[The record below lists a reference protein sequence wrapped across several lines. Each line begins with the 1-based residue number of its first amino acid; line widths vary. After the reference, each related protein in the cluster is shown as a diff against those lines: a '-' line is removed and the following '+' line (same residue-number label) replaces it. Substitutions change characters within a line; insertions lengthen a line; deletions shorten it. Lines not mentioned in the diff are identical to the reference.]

1 MKSQFRRNF
10 AKLLAAAMV
19 VSQIA
24 IPGSAVYADT
34 ADTTDASWENAAT
47 FTFSDEG
54 ITSEGAAD
62 ETYTVKGTAL
72 TIKAEGTYVLKGSCT
87 DGSVKVKK
95 ETKNVVIVLD
105 GLTLTS
111 QTTAPICVN
120 KTAEAEII
128 AAAGTENTLADT
140 AANASSDNTD
150 AEKAVIKAKD
160 GSTLTLSGSGTVNVS
175 ANGKNGIKGGATT
188 ALTVKEQNLNIT
200 SLDNALASDG
210 SVTIDSGNIHIKS
223 TEGDGIKST
232 PDDGDTDSAGTITLN
247 GGTVTVEQ
255 AVDGIQAA
263 NAITIADGSYEVVCS
278 DNAIKSDLSV
288 QVDGGTLDLTAG
300 GDGIKASNATS
311 DTTTDTTTDSST
323 TTDDSTTDDTTTTTG
338 DITINGGDITIN
350 ATGDDIQA
358 EVSLT
363 IADGIF
369 DLTAN
374 GGASTTLAS
383 DADSCKGL
391 KAGSD
396 ITINGGEYT
405 INTADDAVHSNE
417 YITVNAGTFN
427 IKTGDDGMHAD
438 TSLIVGQESGD
449 VQPTINIEQ
458 SYEGLEAGTVYVY
471 GGDIDVVSSDDGINA
486 AGGSSNGTDPGAPG
500 TGGDGFNLG
509 GGRPG
514 GAGGPG
520 GNGGFNQSAGNMG
533 NTSTS
538 SDYAIYMNG
547 GDVFINAGGDG
558 LDSNGPLTI
567 NGGTICVYG
576 AAAGGT
582 GSDNCPID
590 ADGTIL
596 INGGTIFGA
605 GSSQMVEYPSNA
617 STQKYYLSTNTTYN
631 AGTIVNIV
639 DSSSNVLYTETLLKK
654 ANYILFSSA
663 DMGTSGS
670 CSVKTGKISGSDS
683 GNTGGN
689 TGGSDS
695 GNTGGSTGGSDSGNT
710 GGSTGGSDSGNT
722 GGNTGG
728 NDSGNTGGS
737 TGESDS
743 GNTGGSTGGNDS
755 GNTGGTTGGTTGGST
770 TGTTDGTTSGSTTGT
785 TDGNTSGTT
794 TGTTNGNGSTDST
807 QTPSAAAAGTKLT
820 DTQGKALYVVLDAD
834 AATVS
839 YAGTT
844 DKTAAKI
851 TIPATVE
858 IDQVTY
864 TVTAVAQKALYKNT
878 KIKTVTIGKNV
889 TVIGKSAFEGCKKL
903 KSVTLPESLT
913 QIGNRAFYNCV
924 ALTKIVIPSN
934 VAKIGKQAFTNAKK
948 LKNIVIKTTKL
959 TAKNIGAKAFKGTAA
974 KATVKVPKS
983 KLKSYQKILV
993 TKGMNKKAAIK
1004 K

>member
-10 AKLLAAAMV
+10 AKLLVAAMV

-24 IPGSAVYADT
+24 IPGSAVYADA

-54 ITSEGAAD
+54 IISEGAAD

-140 AANASSDNTD
+140 AANASSDNAD

-200 SLDNALASDG
+200 SVDNALASDG

-247 GGTVTVEQ
+247 GGIVTVEQ
-255 AVDGIQAA
+255 AADGIQAA
-263 NAITIADGSYEVVCS
+263 NEITITDGSYKVVCS

-323 TTDDSTTDDTTTTTG
+323 TTDDSTTDDAATTTTTG

-396 ITINGGEYT
+396 ITINGGKYT

-500 TGGDGFNLG
+500 TGGDGFNPG

-670 CSVKTGKISGSDS
+670 CSIKTGKISG
-683 GNTGGN
+683 
-689 TGGSDS
+689 
-695 GNTGGSTGGSDSGNT
+695 
-710 GGSTGGSDSGNT
+710 
-722 GGNTGG
+722 
-728 NDSGNTGGS
+728 
-737 TGESDS
+737 SDS

-755 GNTGGTTGGTTGGST
+755 GNTGGTTGGTTGGNT

-864 TVTAVAQKALYKNT
+864 TVTAVAQKVLYKNT

-913 QIGNRAFYNCV
+913 QIGNRTFYNCV

-948 LKNIVIKTTKL
+948 LKNIVIRTTKL

>member
-10 AKLLAAAMV
+10 AKLLVAAMV

-24 IPGSAVYADT
+24 IPGSAVYADA

-200 SLDNALASDG
+200 SVDNALASDG

-255 AVDGIQAA
+255 AADGIQAA
-263 NAITIADGSYEVVCS
+263 NAITITDGSYQVVCS

-500 TGGDGFNLG
+500 TGGDGFNPG

-670 CSVKTGKISGSDS
+670 CSIKTGKISGSDS

-695 GNTGGSTGGSDSGNT
+695 GNTGGSTGGN
-710 GGSTGGSDSGNT
+710 
-722 GGNTGG
+722 
-728 NDSGNTGGS
+728 
-737 TGESDS
+737 DS

-755 GNTGGTTGGTTGGST
+755 GNTGGNTGGTTGGTTGGNT

>member
-200 SLDNALASDG
+200 SVDNALASDG

-255 AVDGIQAA
+255 AADGIQAA
-263 NAITIADGSYEVVCS
+263 NAITITDGSYQVVCS

-323 TTDDSTTDDTTTTTG
+323 TTDDSTTDDAATTTTTG

-350 ATGDDIQA
+350 AAGDDIQA

-396 ITINGGEYT
+396 ITINGGKYT

-500 TGGDGFNLG
+500 TGGDGFNPG

-670 CSVKTGKISGSDS
+670 CSIKTGKISG
-683 GNTGGN
+683 
-689 TGGSDS
+689 
-695 GNTGGSTGGSDSGNT
+695 
-710 GGSTGGSDSGNT
+710 
-722 GGNTGG
+722 
-728 NDSGNTGGS
+728 
-737 TGESDS
+737 SDS

-913 QIGNRAFYNCV
+913 QIGNRTFYNCV

-948 LKNIVIKTTKL
+948 LKNIVIRTTKL

>member
-10 AKLLAAAMV
+10 AKLLVAAMV

-24 IPGSAVYADT
+24 IPGSAVYADA

-200 SLDNALASDG
+200 SVDNALASDG

-255 AVDGIQAA
+255 AADGIQAA
-263 NAITIADGSYEVVCS
+263 NAITITDGSYEVVCS

-311 DTTTDTTTDSST
+311 DATTDTTTDSST
-323 TTDDSTTDDTTTTTG
+323 TTDDSTTDDAATTTTTG

-350 ATGDDIQA
+350 AAGDDIQA

-374 GGASTTLAS
+374 GGAATTLAS

-396 ITINGGEYT
+396 ITINGGKYT

-500 TGGDGFNLG
+500 TGDDGFNPG

-582 GSDNCPID
+582 GSDNCPLD

-670 CSVKTGKISGSDS
+670 YSVKTGKISGSDS

-695 GNTGGSTGGSDSGNT
+695 GNTGGN
-710 GGSTGGSDSGNT
+710 
-722 GGNTGG
+722 
-728 NDSGNTGGS
+728 
-737 TGESDS
+737 
-743 GNTGGSTGGNDS
+743 TGGNDS

-794 TGTTNGNGSTDST
+794 TGTTNGNGST
-807 QTPSAAAAGTKLT
+807 QTSSAAAAGTKLT

-913 QIGNRAFYNCV
+913 QIGNRTFYNCV

>member
-200 SLDNALASDG
+200 SVDNALASDG

-263 NAITIADGSYEVVCS
+263 NAITITDGSYEVVCS

-323 TTDDSTTDDTTTTTG
+323 TTDDSTTDDAATTTTTG

-396 ITINGGEYT
+396 ITINGGKYT

-486 AGGSSNGTDPGAPG
+486 AGGSSNGNDPGAPG
-500 TGGDGFNLG
+500 TGGDGFNPG

-582 GSDNCPID
+582 GSDNCPLD

-670 CSVKTGKISGSDS
+670 YSVKTGKISGSDS
-683 GNTGGN
+683 GNTGG
-689 TGGSDS
+689 
-695 GNTGGSTGGSDSGNT
+695 STGG
-710 GGSTGGSDSGNT
+710 
-722 GGNTGG
+722 
-728 NDSGNTGGS
+728 
-737 TGESDS
+737 SDS

-755 GNTGGTTGGTTGGST
+755 GNTGGTTGGTTGGNT

-913 QIGNRAFYNCV
+913 QIGNRTFYNCV

-948 LKNIVIKTTKL
+948 LKNIVIRTTKL

>member
-10 AKLLAAAMV
+10 AKLLVAAMV

-24 IPGSAVYADT
+24 IPGSAVYADA

-200 SLDNALASDG
+200 SVDNALASDG

-263 NAITIADGSYEVVCS
+263 NAITITDGSYEVVCS

-311 DTTTDTTTDSST
+311 DATTDTTTDSST
-323 TTDDSTTDDTTTTTG
+323 TTDDSTTDDAATTTTTG

-350 ATGDDIQA
+350 AAGDDIQA

-374 GGASTTLAS
+374 GGAATTLAS

-500 TGGDGFNLG
+500 TGGDGFNPG

-520 GNGGFNQSAGNMG
+520 VESADLSLQSA
-533 NTSTS
+533 
-538 SDYAIYMNG
+538 I
-547 GDVFINAGGDG
+547 
-558 LDSNGPLTI
+558 
-567 NGGTICVYG
+567 
-576 AAAGGT
+576 
-582 GSDNCPID
+582 
-590 ADGTIL
+590 
-596 INGGTIFGA
+596 
-605 GSSQMVEYPSNA
+605 
-617 STQKYYLSTNTTYN
+617 
-631 AGTIVNIV
+631 
-639 DSSSNVLYTETLLKK
+639 
-654 ANYILFSSA
+654 
-663 DMGTSGS
+663 
-670 CSVKTGKISGSDS
+670 
-683 GNTGGN
+683 
-689 TGGSDS
+689 
-695 GNTGGSTGGSDSGNT
+695 
-710 GGSTGGSDSGNT
+710 
-722 GGNTGG
+722 
-728 NDSGNTGGS
+728 
-737 TGESDS
+737 
-743 GNTGGSTGGNDS
+743 
-755 GNTGGTTGGTTGGST
+755 
-770 TGTTDGTTSGSTTGT
+770 
-785 TDGNTSGTT
+785 
-794 TGTTNGNGSTDST
+794 
-807 QTPSAAAAGTKLT
+807 
-820 DTQGKALYVVLDAD
+820 
-834 AATVS
+834 
-839 YAGTT
+839 
-844 DKTAAKI
+844 
-851 TIPATVE
+851 
-858 IDQVTY
+858 
-864 TVTAVAQKALYKNT
+864 
-878 KIKTVTIGKNV
+878 
-889 TVIGKSAFEGCKKL
+889 
-903 KSVTLPESLT
+903 
-913 QIGNRAFYNCV
+913 
-924 ALTKIVIPSN
+924 
-934 VAKIGKQAFTNAKK
+934 
-948 LKNIVIKTTKL
+948 
-959 TAKNIGAKAFKGTAA
+959 
-974 KATVKVPKS
+974 
-983 KLKSYQKILV
+983 
-993 TKGMNKKAAIK
+993 
-1004 K
+1004 

>member
-200 SLDNALASDG
+200 SVDNALASDG

-311 DTTTDTTTDSST
+311 DATTDTTTDSST
-323 TTDDSTTDDTTTTTG
+323 TTDDSTTDDAATTTTTG

-350 ATGDDIQA
+350 AAGDDIQA

-396 ITINGGEYT
+396 ITINGGKYT

-500 TGGDGFNLG
+500 TGGDGFNP

-631 AGTIVNIV
+631 TGTIVNIV

-670 CSVKTGKISGSDS
+670 YSVKTGKISG
-683 GNTGGN
+683 
-689 TGGSDS
+689 
-695 GNTGGSTGGSDSGNT
+695 
-710 GGSTGGSDSGNT
+710 
-722 GGNTGG
+722 
-728 NDSGNTGGS
+728 
-737 TGESDS
+737 SDS

-993 TKGMNKKAAIK
+993 TKGMNKKVTIK

>member
-10 AKLLAAAMV
+10 AKLLVAAMV

-24 IPGSAVYADT
+24 IPGSAVYADA

-140 AANASSDNTD
+140 AANASSDNAD

-200 SLDNALASDG
+200 SVDNALASDG

-247 GGTVTVEQ
+247 GGIVTVEQ
-255 AVDGIQAA
+255 AADGIQAA
-263 NAITIADGSYEVVCS
+263 NEITITDGSYKVVCS

-311 DTTTDTTTDSST
+311 DATTDTTTDSST
-323 TTDDSTTDDTTTTTG
+323 TTDDSTTDDAATTTTTG

-350 ATGDDIQA
+350 AAGDDIQA

-396 ITINGGEYT
+396 ITINGGKYT

-500 TGGDGFNLG
+500 TGGDGFNPG

-670 CSVKTGKISGSDS
+670 YSVKTGKIS
-683 GNTGGN
+683 
-689 TGGSDS
+689 GSDS

-710 GGSTGGSDSGNT
+710 GGSTGG
-722 GGNTGG
+722 
-728 NDSGNTGGS
+728 NDSGNTG
-737 TGESDS
+737 
-743 GNTGGSTGGNDS
+743 

-864 TVTAVAQKALYKNT
+864 TVTAVAQKAFYKNT

-913 QIGNRAFYNCV
+913 QIGNRTFYNCV

-948 LKNIVIKTTKL
+948 LKNIVIRTTKL

-993 TKGMNKKAAIK
+993 TKGMNKKATIK

>member
-24 IPGSAVYADT
+24 IPGSAVYADA

-200 SLDNALASDG
+200 SVDNALASDG

-255 AVDGIQAA
+255 AADGIQAA

-278 DNAIKSDLSV
+278 DNAIKSNLSV

-311 DTTTDTTTDSST
+311 DATTDTTTDSST
-323 TTDDSTTDDTTTTTG
+323 TTDDSTTDDAATTSMTG
-338 DITINGGDITIN
+338 DITINDGDITIN
-350 ATGDDIQA
+350 AAGDDIQA

-374 GGASTTLAS
+374 GGAATTLAS

-486 AGGSSNGTDPGAPG
+486 AGGSSNGNDPGAPG
-500 TGGDGFNLG
+500 TGGDGFNPG

-582 GSDNCPID
+582 GSDNCPLD

-670 CSVKTGKISGSDS
+670 YSVKTGKISGSGS

-689 TGGSDS
+689 TGG
-695 GNTGGSTGGSDSGNT
+695 
-710 GGSTGGSDSGNT
+710 
-722 GGNTGG
+722 
-728 NDSGNTGGS
+728 
-737 TGESDS
+737 SDS

-807 QTPSAAAAGTKLT
+807 QTPSAAATGTKLT

-844 DKTAAKI
+844 DKTAANI

-974 KATVKVPKS
+974 KATVKVPKE
-983 KLKSYQKILV
+983 QIKILSEDPCY
-993 TKGMNKKAAIK
+993 KRHE
-1004 K
+1004 

>member
-24 IPGSAVYADT
+24 IPGSAVYADA
-34 ADTTDASWENAAT
+34 ADTTDAPWENAAT

-200 SLDNALASDG
+200 SVDNALASDG

-311 DTTTDTTTDSST
+311 DATTDTTTDSST
-323 TTDDSTTDDTTTTTG
+323 TTDDSTTDDAATTTMTG

-350 ATGDDIQA
+350 AAGDDIQA

-374 GGASTTLAS
+374 GGAATTLAS

-486 AGGSSNGTDPGAPG
+486 AGGSSNGNDPGAPG
-500 TGGDGFNLG
+500 TGGDGFNPG

-582 GSDNCPID
+582 GSDNCPLD

-670 CSVKTGKISGSDS
+670 YSVKTGKISGSDS

-689 TGGSDS
+689 TGG
-695 GNTGGSTGGSDSGNT
+695 
-710 GGSTGGSDSGNT
+710 
-722 GGNTGG
+722 
-728 NDSGNTGGS
+728 
-737 TGESDS
+737 SDS

-913 QIGNRAFYNCV
+913 QIGNRTFYNCV

>member
-24 IPGSAVYADT
+24 IPGSAVYADA

-200 SLDNALASDG
+200 SVDNALASDG

-255 AVDGIQAA
+255 AADGIQAA

-278 DNAIKSDLSV
+278 DNAIKSNLSV

-311 DTTTDTTTDSST
+311 DATTDTTTDSST
-323 TTDDSTTDDTTTTTG
+323 TTDDSTTDDAATTSMTG
-338 DITINGGDITIN
+338 DITINDGDITIN
-350 ATGDDIQA
+350 AAGDDIQA

-374 GGASTTLAS
+374 GGAATTLAS

-486 AGGSSNGTDPGAPG
+486 AGGSSNGNDPGAPG
-500 TGGDGFNLG
+500 TGGDGFNPG

-582 GSDNCPID
+582 GSDNCPLD

-670 CSVKTGKISGSDS
+670 YSVKTGKISGSGS

-689 TGGSDS
+689 
-695 GNTGGSTGGSDSGNT
+695 
-710 GGSTGGSDSGNT
+710 TGGSDSGNT

-728 NDSGNTGGS
+728 NDSGNTS
-737 TGESDS
+737 
-743 GNTGGSTGGNDS
+743 
-755 GNTGGTTGGTTGGST
+755 GTTGGTTGGST

-807 QTPSAAAAGTKLT
+807 QTPSAAATGTKLT

-844 DKTAAKI
+844 DKTAANI

>member
-1 MKSQFRRNF
+1 MKRQFRRNF

-24 IPGSAVYADT
+24 IPGNAVYADT

-62 ETYTVKGTAL
+62 GTYTVEGTAL
-72 TIKAEGTYVLKGSCT
+72 TIEAEGTYVLKGSCT

-95 ETKNVVIVLD
+95 KTKNVVIVLD

-128 AAAGTENTLADT
+128 AAAGTENTLVDT
-140 AANASSDNTD
+140 AANASSDNAD
-150 AEKAVIKAKD
+150 AEKVVIKAKE

-255 AVDGIQAA
+255 AVDGIQAT
-263 NAITIADGSYEVVCS
+263 NAITITDGSYDVVCS

-323 TTDDSTTDDTTTTTG
+323 TTDDSTTDDTTTDTTTTTG

-350 ATGDDIQA
+350 ATGDDVQA
-358 EVSLT
+358 EVNLT

-486 AGGSSNGTDPGAPG
+486 AGGSSNGSDPGAPG
-500 TGGDGFNLG
+500 TGGDGFNPG

-520 GNGGFNQSAGNMG
+520 GNGGFNQSTG
-533 NTSTS
+533 NTSSTS

-558 LDSNGPLTI
+558 LDSNGSLTI

-582 GSDNCPID
+582 GSDNCPLD
-590 ADGTIL
+590 SDGTIL

-605 GSSQMVEYPSNA
+605 GSSQMVEYPSSA

-654 ANYILFSSA
+654 ANYILYSSA
-663 DMGTSGS
+663 DMSTSGS
-670 CSVKTGKISGSDS
+670 YSVKTGKISGSDS

-695 GNTGGSTGGSDSGNT
+695 GNTGGT
-710 GGSTGGSDSGNT
+710 TGGSDSGNT

-728 NDSGNTGGS
+728 
-737 TGESDS
+737 SDS

-755 GNTGGTTGGTTGGST
+755 GTTGGNTSGTTGGTTGGST
-770 TGTTDGTTSGSTTGT
+770 TGTTDGTTSGNTTGT

-794 TGTTNGNGSTDST
+794 TGTTNGNSSTDST

-844 DKTAAKI
+844 DKTATKI

-913 QIGNRAFYNCV
+913 QIGDKAFYNCV

-934 VAKIGKQAFTNAKK
+934 VTKIGKQAFANAKK

-993 TKGMNKKAAIK
+993 TKGMNKKATIK

>member
-24 IPGSAVYADT
+24 IPGSAVYADA

-200 SLDNALASDG
+200 SVDNALASDG

-263 NAITIADGSYEVVCS
+263 NAITITDGSYEVVCS

-323 TTDDSTTDDTTTTTG
+323 TTDDSTTDDAATTTTTG

-396 ITINGGEYT
+396 ITINGGKYT

-486 AGGSSNGTDPGAPG
+486 AGGSSNGNDPGAPG
-500 TGGDGFNLG
+500 TGGDGFNPG

-582 GSDNCPID
+582 GSDNCPLD

-670 CSVKTGKISGSDS
+670 YSVKTGKISGSDS
-683 GNTGGN
+683 GNTGG
-689 TGGSDS
+689 
-695 GNTGGSTGGSDSGNT
+695 STGG
-710 GGSTGGSDSGNT
+710 
-722 GGNTGG
+722 
-728 NDSGNTGGS
+728 
-737 TGESDS
+737 SDS

-755 GNTGGTTGGTTGGST
+755 GNTGGTTGGTTGGNT

-913 QIGNRAFYNCV
+913 QIGNRTFYNCV

-948 LKNIVIKTTKL
+948 LKNIVIRTTKL

>member
-10 AKLLAAAMV
+10 AKLLVAAMV

-24 IPGSAVYADT
+24 IPGSAVYADA

-47 FTFSDEG
+47 FIFSDEG

-140 AANASSDNTD
+140 AANASSDNAD

-200 SLDNALASDG
+200 SVDNALASDG

-247 GGTVTVEQ
+247 GGIVTVEQ
-255 AVDGIQAA
+255 AADGIQAA
-263 NAITIADGSYEVVCS
+263 NEITITDGSYKVVCS

-323 TTDDSTTDDTTTTTG
+323 TTDDSTTDDAATTTTTG

-396 ITINGGEYT
+396 ITINGGKYT

-500 TGGDGFNLG
+500 TGGDGFNPG

-670 CSVKTGKISGSDS
+670 YSVKTGKIS
-683 GNTGGN
+683 
-689 TGGSDS
+689 
-695 GNTGGSTGGSDSGNT
+695 GSDSGNT

-728 NDSGNTGGS
+728 NDSGNTGG
-737 TGESDS
+737 
-743 GNTGGSTGGNDS
+743 NTGGNDS

-864 TVTAVAQKALYKNT
+864 TVTAVAQKAFYKNT

-913 QIGNRAFYNCV
+913 QIGNRTFYNCV

-948 LKNIVIKTTKL
+948 LKNIVIRTTKL

>member
-10 AKLLAAAMV
+10 AKLLVAAMV

-24 IPGSAVYADT
+24 IPGSAVYADA

-54 ITSEGAAD
+54 IISEGAAD

-200 SLDNALASDG
+200 SVDNALASDG

-263 NAITIADGSYEVVCS
+263 NAITITDGSYEVVCS

-311 DTTTDTTTDSST
+311 DATTDTTTDSST
-323 TTDDSTTDDTTTTTG
+323 TTDDSTTDDAATTTTTG

-350 ATGDDIQA
+350 AAGDDVQA

-374 GGASTTLAS
+374 GGAATTLAS

-500 TGGDGFNLG
+500 TGGDGFNPG

-533 NTSTS
+533 NTNTS

-670 CSVKTGKISGSDS
+670 YSVKTGKISGSDS
-683 GNTGGN
+683 GNTGG
-689 TGGSDS
+689 S
-695 GNTGGSTGGSDSGNT
+695 
-710 GGSTGGSDSGNT
+710 
-722 GGNTGG
+722 TGG

-737 TGESDS
+737 TGGNDS
-743 GNTGGSTGGNDS
+743 GNTG

-770 TGTTDGTTSGSTTGT
+770 TGTTDGTASGSTTGT

-807 QTPSAAAAGTKLT
+807 QTPSAAVAGTKLT
-820 DTQGKALYVVLDAD
+820 DTHGKALYVVLDAD

-844 DKTAAKI
+844 DKTATKI

-903 KSVTLPESLT
+903 KSVTLAESLT
-913 QIGNRAFYNCV
+913 QIGNRTFYNCV

>member
-200 SLDNALASDG
+200 SVDNALASDG

-247 GGTVTVEQ
+247 GGIVTVEQ
-255 AVDGIQAA
+255 AADGIQAA
-263 NAITIADGSYEVVCS
+263 NAITITDGSYQVVCS

-311 DTTTDTTTDSST
+311 DITTDTTTDSST
-323 TTDDSTTDDTTTTTG
+323 TTDDSTTDDAATTTTTG

-486 AGGSSNGTDPGAPG
+486 AGGSSNGNDPGAPG
-500 TGGDGFNLG
+500 TGGDGFNPG

-533 NTSTS
+533 STS

-582 GSDNCPID
+582 GSDNCPLD

-670 CSVKTGKISGSDS
+670 YSVKTGKISGSDS

-689 TGGSDS
+689 TGGNDS
-695 GNTGGSTGGSDSGNT
+695 GNTGGNTGGSDSGNT
-710 GGSTGGSDSGNT
+710 GGNTGGSDSGNT

-728 NDSGNTGGS
+728 NDS
-737 TGESDS
+737 
-743 GNTGGSTGGNDS
+743 
-755 GNTGGTTGGTTGGST
+755 GTTGGTTGGST

-858 IDQVTY
+858 INQVTY

-913 QIGNRAFYNCV
+913 QIGNRTFYNCV

-948 LKNIVIKTTKL
+948 LKNIVIRTTKL
-959 TAKNIGAKAFKGTAA
+959 TGKNVGAKAFKGTAA

-983 KLKSYQKILV
+983 KLKSYQKLLV

>member
-24 IPGSAVYADT
+24 IPGSAVYADA

-140 AANASSDNTD
+140 AANASSDNAD

-200 SLDNALASDG
+200 SVDNALASDG

-247 GGTVTVEQ
+247 GGIVTVEQ
-255 AVDGIQAA
+255 AADGIQAA
-263 NAITIADGSYEVVCS
+263 NEITITDGSYKVVCS

-323 TTDDSTTDDTTTTTG
+323 TTDDSTTDDAATTTTTG

-350 ATGDDIQA
+350 AAGDDIQA

-396 ITINGGEYT
+396 ITINGGKYT

-471 GGDIDVVSSDDGINA
+471 GGDFDVVSSDDGINA

-500 TGGDGFNLG
+500 TGGDGFNPG

-670 CSVKTGKISGSDS
+670 CSIKTGKISG
-683 GNTGGN
+683 
-689 TGGSDS
+689 
-695 GNTGGSTGGSDSGNT
+695 
-710 GGSTGGSDSGNT
+710 
-722 GGNTGG
+722 
-728 NDSGNTGGS
+728 
-737 TGESDS
+737 SDS

-913 QIGNRAFYNCV
+913 QIGNRTFYNCV

>member
-10 AKLLAAAMV
+10 AKLLVAAMV

-24 IPGSAVYADT
+24 IPGSAVYADA

-140 AANASSDNTD
+140 AANASSDNAD

-200 SLDNALASDG
+200 SVDNALASDG
-210 SVTIDSGNIHIKS
+210 SVTINSGNIHIKS

-247 GGTVTVEQ
+247 GGIVTVEQ
-255 AVDGIQAA
+255 AADGIQAA
-263 NAITIADGSYEVVCS
+263 NEITITDGSYKVVCS

-323 TTDDSTTDDTTTTTG
+323 TTDDSTTDDAATTTMTG

-396 ITINGGEYT
+396 ITINGGKYT

-500 TGGDGFNLG
+500 TGGDGFNPG

-582 GSDNCPID
+582 GSDNCPLD

-670 CSVKTGKISGSDS
+670 YSVKTGKIS
-683 GNTGGN
+683 
-689 TGGSDS
+689 
-695 GNTGGSTGGSDSGNT
+695 GSDSGNT

-728 NDSGNTGGS
+728 NDSGNTGG
-737 TGESDS
+737 
-743 GNTGGSTGGNDS
+743 N
-755 GNTGGTTGGTTGGST
+755 TGGST

-794 TGTTNGNGSTDST
+794 TGTTNGNGST

-903 KSVTLPESLT
+903 KSVTLPKSLT
-913 QIGNRAFYNCV
+913 QIGNRTFYNCV

-948 LKNIVIKTTKL
+948 LKNIVIRTTKL

>member
-24 IPGSAVYADT
+24 IPGSAVYADI

-54 ITSEGAAD
+54 IISEGAAD

-140 AANASSDNTD
+140 AANASSDNAD

-200 SLDNALASDG
+200 SVDNALASDG

-247 GGTVTVEQ
+247 GGIVTVEQ
-255 AVDGIQAA
+255 AADGIQAA
-263 NAITIADGSYEVVCS
+263 NEITITDGSYKVVCS

-323 TTDDSTTDDTTTTTG
+323 TTDDSTTDDAATTTTTG

-396 ITINGGEYT
+396 ITINGGKYT

-500 TGGDGFNLG
+500 TGGDGFNPG

-514 GAGGPG
+514 GAGGPE

-533 NTSTS
+533 NTNTS

-670 CSVKTGKISGSDS
+670 YSVKTGKISGSDS
-683 GNTGGN
+683 GNTGG
-689 TGGSDS
+689 S
-695 GNTGGSTGGSDSGNT
+695 
-710 GGSTGGSDSGNT
+710 
-722 GGNTGG
+722 TGG

-737 TGESDS
+737 TGGNDS
-743 GNTGGSTGGNDS
+743 GNTG

-770 TGTTDGTTSGSTTGT
+770 TGTTDGTASGSTTGT
-785 TDGNTSGTT
+785 TDGNTGGTT

-807 QTPSAAAAGTKLT
+807 QTPSAAVAGTKLT
-820 DTQGKALYVVLDAD
+820 DTHGKALYVVLDAD

-913 QIGNRAFYNCV
+913 QIGNRTFYNCV

-948 LKNIVIKTTKL
+948 LKNIVIRTTKL

>member
-200 SLDNALASDG
+200 SVDNALASDG

-255 AVDGIQAA
+255 AADGIQAA
-263 NAITIADGSYEVVCS
+263 NAITITDGSYKVVCS

-323 TTDDSTTDDTTTTTG
+323 TTDDSTTDDAATTTTTG
-338 DITINGGDITIN
+338 NITINGGDITIN

-438 TSLIVGQESGD
+438 TSLIVGQESDD

-486 AGGSSNGTDPGAPG
+486 AGGSSHGTDPGSPG
-500 TGGDGFNLG
+500 TGGDGFNPG

-670 CSVKTGKISGSDS
+670 CSIKTGKIS
-683 GNTGGN
+683 
-689 TGGSDS
+689 
-695 GNTGGSTGGSDSGNT
+695 
-710 GGSTGGSDSGNT
+710 GSDSGNT

-737 TGESDS
+737 TGGNDS
-743 GNTGGSTGGNDS
+743 GNTGGSTGGNDR

-807 QTPSAAAAGTKLT
+807 QTPSAAAAETKLT

-913 QIGNRAFYNCV
+913 QIGNRTFYNCV

>member
-10 AKLLAAAMV
+10 AKLLVAAMV

-24 IPGSAVYADT
+24 IPGSAVYADA

-200 SLDNALASDG
+200 SVDNALASDG

-263 NAITIADGSYEVVCS
+263 NAITITDGSYEVVCS

-311 DTTTDTTTDSST
+311 DATTDTTTDSST
-323 TTDDSTTDDTTTTTG
+323 TTDDSTTDDAATTTTTG

-350 ATGDDIQA
+350 AAGDDIQA

-396 ITINGGEYT
+396 ITINGGKYT

-500 TGGDGFNLG
+500 TGGDGFNPG

-538 SDYAIYMNG
+538 SNYAIYMNG

-670 CSVKTGKISGSDS
+670 CSIKTGKISGSDS
-683 GNTGGN
+683 GNTGGSTGGNDSGN
-689 TGGSDS
+689 TGGSTGGNDS
-695 GNTGGSTGGSDSGNT
+695 GTTGGSTGGSDSGNT
-710 GGSTGGSDSGNT
+710 G
-722 GGNTGG
+722 
-728 NDSGNTGGS
+728 
-737 TGESDS
+737 
-743 GNTGGSTGGNDS
+743 

-913 QIGNRAFYNCV
+913 QIGNRTFYNCV

-948 LKNIVIKTTKL
+948 LKNIVIRTTKL

>member
-140 AANASSDNTD
+140 AANASSNNAD

-200 SLDNALASDG
+200 SVDNALASDG

-263 NAITIADGSYEVVCS
+263 NAITITDGSYEVVCS

-288 QVDGGTLDLTAG
+288 QVDGGTLDLTTG

-323 TTDDSTTDDTTTTTG
+323 TTDDSTTDDAATTTTTG

-396 ITINGGEYT
+396 ITINGGKYT

-500 TGGDGFNLG
+500 TGGDGFNPG
-509 GGRPG
+509 GGR
-514 GAGGPG
+514 PG

-670 CSVKTGKISGSDS
+670 YSVKTGKISGSDS
-683 GNTGGN
+683 GNTGGS

-728 NDSGNTGGS
+728 NDSGNTS
-737 TGESDS
+737 
-743 GNTGGSTGGNDS
+743 
-755 GNTGGTTGGTTGGST
+755 GTTGGTTGGST
-770 TGTTDGTTSGSTTGT
+770 TGTTDGITSGSTTGT

-844 DKTAAKI
+844 DKTAANI

-934 VAKIGKQAFTNAKK
+934 VTKIGKQAFTNAKK
-948 LKNIVIKTTKL
+948 LKNIVIRTTKL

>member
-24 IPGSAVYADT
+24 IPGSAVYADI

-54 ITSEGAAD
+54 IISEGAAD

-140 AANASSDNTD
+140 AANASSDNAD

-200 SLDNALASDG
+200 SVDNALASDG

-247 GGTVTVEQ
+247 GGIVTVEQ
-255 AVDGIQAA
+255 AADGIQAA
-263 NAITIADGSYEVVCS
+263 NEITITDGSYKVVCS

-323 TTDDSTTDDTTTTTG
+323 TTDDSTTDDAATITTTG

-350 ATGDDIQA
+350 AAGDDIQA

-374 GGASTTLAS
+374 GGAATTLAS

-486 AGGSSNGTDPGAPG
+486 AGGSSNGSDPGAPG
-500 TGGDGFNLG
+500 TGGDGFNPG

-547 GDVFINAGGDG
+547 GDVLINAGGDG

-582 GSDNCPID
+582 GSDNCPLD

-670 CSVKTGKISGSDS
+670 YSVKTGKISGSDS
-683 GNTGGN
+683 GNTGGS
-689 TGGSDS
+689 TGGNDS
-695 GNTGGSTGGSDSGNT
+695 GNTGGSTGGSDSG
-710 GGSTGGSDSGNT
+710 S
-722 GGNTGG
+722 TGG
-728 NDSGNTGGS
+728 NDSGNTG
-737 TGESDS
+737 
-743 GNTGGSTGGNDS
+743 

-770 TGTTDGTTSGSTTGT
+770 TGTTDGTASGSTTGT

-807 QTPSAAAAGTKLT
+807 QTPSAAVAGTKLT
-820 DTQGKALYVVLDAD
+820 DTHGKALYVVLDAD

-934 VAKIGKQAFTNAKK
+934 VTKIGKQAFTNAKK
-948 LKNIVIKTTKL
+948 LKNIVIRTTKL

-974 KATVKVPKS
+974 KANVKVPKS

>member
-1 MKSQFRRNF
+1 MKRQFRRNF

-24 IPGSAVYADT
+24 IPGNAVYADT
-34 ADTTDASWENAAT
+34 ADTTDASFENAAT

-54 ITSEGAAD
+54 ITSEGATD
-62 ETYTVKGTAL
+62 GTYTVEGTAL
-72 TIKAEGTYVLKGSCT
+72 TIEAEGTYVLKGSCT

-95 ETKNVVIVLD
+95 KTKNVVIVLD

-140 AANASSDNTD
+140 AANASSDNAD
-150 AEKAVIKAKD
+150 AEKAVIKAKE

-255 AVDGIQAA
+255 AVDGIQAT
-263 NAITIADGSYEVVCS
+263 NAITITDGSYEVVCS

-323 TTDDSTTDDTTTTTG
+323 TTDDSTTDDTTTTTTTG
-338 DITINGGDITIN
+338 DITINGGNITIN
-350 ATGDDIQA
+350 ATGDDVQA
-358 EVSLT
+358 EVNLT

-391 KAGSD
+391 KAGSE

-486 AGGSSNGTDPGAPG
+486 AGGSSNGSDPGAPG
-500 TGGDGFNLG
+500 TGGDGFNPG

-520 GNGGFNQSAGNMG
+520 GNGGFNQSTGNTG

-558 LDSNGPLTI
+558 LDSNGSLTI

-576 AAAGGT
+576 AAAGGQ
-582 GSDNCPID
+582 GSDNCPLD

-605 GSSQMVEYPSNA
+605 GSSQMVEYPSSA

-639 DSSSNVLYTETLLKK
+639 DSSSNVLFTETLLKK
-654 ANYILFSSA
+654 ANYILYSSS
-663 DMGTSGS
+663 DMSTSGS
-670 CSVKTGKISGSDS
+670 YSVKTGKISGSDSGNTGGNTGGNDSGNTGGNTGGNDS

-695 GNTGGSTGGSDSGNT
+695 GNTGGSTGGNDSGTT
-710 GGSTGGSDSGNT
+710 GGSTT
-722 GGNTGG
+722 
-728 NDSGNTGGS
+728 
-737 TGESDS
+737 
-743 GNTGGSTGGNDS
+743 
-755 GNTGGTTGGTTGGST
+755 GTTDGTTSGST

-844 DKTAAKI
+844 DKTATKI

-913 QIGNRAFYNCV
+913 QIGDRAFYNCV

-934 VAKIGKQAFTNAKK
+934 VTKIGKQAFTNAKK

-959 TAKNIGAKAFKGTAA
+959 TAKNVGAKAFKGTAA
-974 KATVKVPKS
+974 KAVVKVPKS

-993 TKGMNKKAAIK
+993 TKGVNKKATIK

>member
-10 AKLLAAAMV
+10 AKLLVAAMV

-24 IPGSAVYADT
+24 IPGSAVYADA

-200 SLDNALASDG
+200 SVDNALASDG

-263 NAITIADGSYEVVCS
+263 NAITITDGSYKVVCS

-323 TTDDSTTDDTTTTTG
+323 TTDDSTTDDAATTTTTG

-374 GGASTTLAS
+374 GGAATTLAS

-500 TGGDGFNLG
+500 TGGDGFNPG

-547 GDVFINAGGDG
+547 GAVFINAGGDG

-670 CSVKTGKISGSDS
+670 YSVKTGKISGSDS

-695 GNTGGSTGGSDSGNT
+695 GNTGG
-710 GGSTGGSDSGNT
+710 
-722 GGNTGG
+722 NTGG
-728 NDSGNTGGS
+728 NDS
-737 TGESDS
+737 
-743 GNTGGSTGGNDS
+743 
-755 GNTGGTTGGTTGGST
+755 GTTGGTTGGST

-913 QIGNRAFYNCV
+913 QIGNRTFYNCV

-948 LKNIVIKTTKL
+948 LKNIVIRTTKL

>member
-10 AKLLAAAMV
+10 AKLLVAAMV

-24 IPGSAVYADT
+24 IPGSAVYADA

-140 AANASSDNTD
+140 AANASSDNAD

-200 SLDNALASDG
+200 SVDNALASDG

-247 GGTVTVEQ
+247 GGIVTVEQ
-255 AVDGIQAA
+255 AADGIQAA
-263 NAITIADGSYEVVCS
+263 NEITITDGSYKVVCS

-311 DTTTDTTTDSST
+311 DATTDTTTDSST
-323 TTDDSTTDDTTTTTG
+323 TTDDSTTDDAATTTTTG

-350 ATGDDIQA
+350 AAGDDIQA

-396 ITINGGEYT
+396 ITINGGKYT

-500 TGGDGFNLG
+500 TGGDGFNPG

-670 CSVKTGKISGSDS
+670 CSIKTGKI
-683 GNTGGN
+683 
-689 TGGSDS
+689 S
-695 GNTGGSTGGSDSGNT
+695 GNTGGSTGGNDSGN
-710 GGSTGGSDSGNT
+710 TGGSDSGNT

-728 NDSGNTGGS
+728 
-737 TGESDS
+737 SDS

-755 GNTGGTTGGTTGGST
+755 GNTGGTTGGTTGGNT

-913 QIGNRAFYNCV
+913 QIGNRTFYNCV

-948 LKNIVIKTTKL
+948 LKNIVIRTTKL